1 MTISSIKRP
10 RTRLPTIIHSHWHVT
25 IEGAVFPVSQAYERL
40 EELFSELKI
49 PEARIG
55 PARFK
60 EHESVFSR
68 KRGYIRVMYRNFSYD
83 ICVCPFGT
91 STFISSWLGER
102 TPGFLRNL
110 LCLLPIIG
118 PIVKRNYEA
127 KTYYQCDSLQTFLDV
142 AHSTLLEWLDEA
154 TTSHGL
160 KPIDN
165 DLRKPVMKSLLKGF
179 PSQSESWGTRWDYSE
194 KKPNVKKRPELDP
207 NVKWGKLITDE

>member
-1 MTISSIKRP
+1 MTTSSPKRP

-49 PEARIG
+49 PEVRIG

-68 KRGYIRVMYRNFSYD
+68 KRGYIRVMYRNLSYD

-91 STFISSWLGER
+91 STFVSSWLGER

-110 LCLLPIIG
+110 LCLLPIVG

-127 KTYYQCDSLQTFLDV
+127 KTYFQCDSLMTFMEMV
-142 AHSTLLEWLDEA
+142 HSTLLEWLDEA
-154 TTSHGL
+154 TASHGL
-160 KPIDN
+160 KPIEN
-165 DLRKPVMKSLLKGF
+165 DQRKPIMKSLLKGF
-179 PSQSESWGTRWDYSE
+179 PSESESWGSKWDRKE
-194 KKPNVKKRPELDP
+194 AQVKQVKKAA
-207 NVKWGKLITDE
+207 LIKEPQ